1 MNASMENHQS
11 REAIYK
17 LLPTTEA
24 IAFIYNEEVFSPK
37 NISFVRRT
45 IDEMSLE
52 PHDMILAVN
61 IIVKHEEEMKKERT
75 QAFGKVVHYFGTPN
89 DYFEKGSIKSIGT
102 LKNGKLCGNHSF
114 YFKDHPQNKIQVKTF
129 YRNGK
134 KNGKRT
140 VYDTDGGK
148 LYSCL
153 FQNDFLHGRYETY
166 FEENNKSKSVLK
178 TIHSFKNGFLDG
190 FCKHFY
196 PNGKLKAQCF
206 FSKNLLCGTLKE
218 YQGSTNL
225 PIKEEKYHN
234 GHLHGPQHYY
244 SSSIPFRRE
253 LIKKV
258 SYWMGKKHGRETIY
272 HSFETEIISWKYGE
286 KHGVSKILQKNKTKP
301 SYQVSYMNGKKH
313 GFEKKYE
320 NGVLKESIKWIN
332 GFLASDVMK
341 KKFEMSFMIYL
352 ETNLL
357 KHTVKIPKKFLIEYC
372 QEKNL
377 NPGKRVTKIELLK
390 VLSKNHK
397 ANKELTI
404 EEDNIDLF
412 GYEVQN
418 PVIGSDGGIYDLES
432 MKILFDKN
440 DKGEYKNIKNCYEG
454 NSLVPNYPRG
464 HNGNILKNFYT
475 MQDLKKNSNI
485 ENAKELMQ
493 SLYQFIQK
501 TEKC

>member
-1 MNASMENHQS
+1 ME
-11 REAIYK
+11 
-17 LLPTTEA
+17 
-24 IAFIYNEEVFSPK
+24 K
-37 NISFVRRT
+37 NM
-45 IDEMSLE
+45 D
-52 PHDMILAVN
+52 
-61 IIVKHEEEMKKERT
+61 
-75 QAFGKVVHYFGTPN
+75 
-89 DYFEKGSIKSIGT
+89 
-102 LKNGKLCGNHSF
+102 LK
-114 YFKDHPQNKIQVKTF
+114 
-129 YRNGK
+129 
-134 KNGKRT
+134 
-140 VYDTDGGK
+140 
-148 LYSCL
+148 
-153 FQNDFLHGRYETY
+153 
-166 FEENNKSKSVLK
+166 
-178 TIHSFKNGFLDG
+178 
-190 FCKHFY
+190 
-196 PNGKLKAQCF
+196 
-206 FSKNLLCGTLKE
+206 
-218 YQGSTNL
+218 
-225 PIKEEKYHN
+225 
-234 GHLHGPQHYY
+234 
-244 SSSIPFRRE
+244 
-253 LIKKV
+253 
-258 SYWMGKKHGRETIY
+258 
-272 HSFETEIISWKYGE
+272 
-286 KHGVSKILQKNKTKP
+286 
-301 SYQVSYMNGKKH
+301 
-313 GFEKKYE
+313 KKYE

-377 NPGKRVTKIELLK
+377 NPGKRLTKIELLK